1 MIARSIF
8 ITELNVIPMPEIAA
22 FESLGR
28 LPTPGDN
35 AAVAIRRI
43 EPGTEVLIEG
53 SLKKINT
60 TILEGH
66 RFAYKTIAKDEAV
79 LSWGLPFGTALKTI
93 EAGESIINELSLQI
107 LSQRDLGNAVLPK
120 EANFK
125 NSSLEFKF
133 NENEF
138 KPGKQIELNQD
149 KDKITFEG
157 YLRDGGRGTGTRNFI
172 VVLGTSSMSAYFA
185 RALADRVQS
194 LAKNNTSFNG
204 IVSVA
209 HTEGGSHTEPH
220 NKIQLLKALAG
231 FIVHP
236 NVGAI
241 LIADHGSEA
250 INNKALKQFMLEKEY
265 PLQHVLHEF
274 ISVEDNLNQA
284 LEDGKS
290 IIASW
295 IPKVSSYKRTTRPV
309 AELKMGLQCGG
320 SDAFSGISANPL
332 IGAIGRE
339 LVRNGGFVNLAETDE
354 LIGAETYIL
363 KNVKDAQTV
372 KAFLEK
378 QKLFRERLG
387 WHGSTI
393 EGNPSGGNR
402 LRGLYNIFL
411 KSLGA
416 ATKKDP
422 SLRLDQVI
430 DYAEPMIHS
439 GFTFMNSPGN
449 DLESVAGQVGAGC
462 NVICFTT
469 GNGSVTNFPFVP
481 TIKVTSTTRRHTLLK
496 NEMDINA
503 GAYLDGTP
511 MDQLCHSSFN
521 HLRDVASGKLTQ
533 GEKAGHYQVSIWRNW
548 SQTDTSQLEL
558 IKNSPKPN
566 GKPTPILNYRSE
578 LTAPPVLAFQTNQTT
593 WANERVGLIVA
604 SSMCSSQIARLAAE
618 YLTSKKVGASLGIN
632 RFVALAHSEGCG
644 FAGEAMYAL
653 MQRTLSSYARHP
665 NAISTLFLEH
675 GCEKIPNDAIRLS
688 LKQAGVDPARY
699 GWASVQL
706 DGGIDLVI
714 KKIEQWFNLQFGNL
728 SSLDR
733 IDVGIKAISL
743 ALLCDTEYPNTHLAE
758 SFGKVAH
765 AVVSSGGKIFIA
777 ESDPLL
783 KKEAFT
789 KQVLA
794 IAKPVTNLAYG
805 EFTESSGFYIVAT
818 ETSHF
823 IENLAGLGGCGA
835 QLALSIKGNQVRPNH
850 PLIPLLQISDSAN
863 QHASDL
869 VLKGSKEDAQ
879 LLLDMLCLA
888 YSSSLASLATRANI
902 SDFQL
907 TRGLLGVST

>member
-1 MIARSIF
+1 
-8 ITELNVIPMPEIAA
+8 MPETVT

-28 LPTPGDN
+28 LPTLGDN

-43 EPGTEVLIEG
+43 EPGTEVILNG
-53 SLKKINT
+53 NLKKFKT

-66 RFAYKTIAKDEAV
+66 RFAYKPIAKDESV
-79 LSWGLPFGTALKTI
+79 LSWGLPFGIATKGI
-93 EAGESIINELSLQI
+93 DAGESIINELSLQI
-107 LSQRDLGNAVLPK
+107 LSQRDLGNAVLPS

-138 KPGKQIELNQD
+138 KPGKQIELNHD
-149 KDKITFEG
+149 RDNITFEG
-157 YLRDGGRGTGTRNFI
+157 YLREGARGTGTRNFI
-172 VVLGTSSMSAYFA
+172 VVLGTTSMTAFFA
-185 RALADRVQS
+185 RALAERLQS
-194 LAKNNTSFNG
+194 LAKANLNLDG

-209 HTEGGSHTEPH
+209 HTEGGTQDEPH
-220 NKIQLLKALAG
+220 NKTQLLKALAG

-250 INNKALKQFMLEKEY
+250 INNKALKQFMQEKAY
-265 PLQHVLHEF
+265 PLASVTHQF
-274 ISVEDNLNQA
+274 ISIEDNLDNAFQNA
-284 LEDGKS
+284 QS
-290 IIASW
+290 IITSW
-295 IPKVSSYKRTTRPV
+295 IPSVTQYKRTKRPV

-332 IGAIGRE
+332 IGAVGRE
-339 LVRNGGFVNLAETDE
+339 VVRNGGFVNLAETDE

-363 KNVKDAQTV
+363 KNVKDANTV
-372 KAFLEK
+372 KSFLEK
-378 QKLFRERLG
+378 QKQFRDRLG

-430 DYAEPMIHS
+430 DYAEPMVLP

-462 NVICFTT
+462 NIICFTT

-481 TIKVTSTTRRHTLLK
+481 TIKVTSTTRRHLLLE

-511 MDQLCHSSFN
+511 MDELCRSSFDY
-521 HLRDVASGKLTQ
+521 LRKVASGKLTQ

-548 SQTDTSQLEL
+548 AQTDTSQLEI
-558 IKNSPKPN
+558 IKHTPKPT
-566 GKPTPILNYRSE
+566 GKPSTLLSYKTELKTPPL
-578 LTAPPVLAFQTNQTT
+578 LAYQKNQTT

-604 SSMCSSQIARLAAE
+604 SSMCSSQIARLAADH
-618 YLTSKKVGASLGIN
+618 LTSKKLGGFIGIN

-644 FAGEAMYAL
+644 FAGESMYQL
-653 MQRTLSSYARHP
+653 MQRTLASYARHP
-665 NAISTLFLEH
+665 NASATLFLEH

-688 LKQAGVDPARY
+688 LKQSGIDPSQF

-706 DGGIDLVI
+706 DGGIEHVI
-714 KKIEQWFNLQFGNL
+714 KKIDQWFSEQFKAL
-728 SSLDR
+728 PALARTETSL
-733 IDVGIKAISL
+733 KAVSL
-743 ALLCDTEYPNTHLAE
+743 AMLCDNPSPNAHLAE
-758 SFGKVAH
+758 ACGKVAH
-765 AVVSSGGKIFIA
+765 AVVSEGGKLFIA
-777 ESDPLL
+777 KSDPLL
-783 KKEAFT
+783 KTEAFT
-789 KQVLA
+789 KHVLA
-794 IAKPVTNLAYG
+794 ENRPTANLSYG
-805 EFTESSGFYIVAT
+805 EYAQTHGFYIVDT
-818 ETSHF
+818 ESSHF
-823 IENLAGLGGCGA
+823 VENLAGLGGCGA
-835 QLALSIKGNQVRPNH
+835 QLAMSIKGNQIRPNH
-850 PLIPLLQISDSAN
+850 PLVPILQISDTNHSLS
-863 QHASDL
+863 SDL
-869 VLKGSKEDAQ
+869 QLIGKKEDAQ
-879 LLLDMLCLA
+879 LLLDTICST
-888 YSSSLASLATRANI
+888 YSATFIPLSTRSKI